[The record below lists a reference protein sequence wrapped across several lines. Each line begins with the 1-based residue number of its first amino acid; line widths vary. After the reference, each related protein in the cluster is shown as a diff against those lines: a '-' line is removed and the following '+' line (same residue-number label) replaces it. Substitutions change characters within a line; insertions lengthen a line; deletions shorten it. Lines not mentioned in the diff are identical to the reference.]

1 MCEWTNAAY
10 IREIFK
16 ERTDDPEIDTFDL
29 RNVFVLIDR
38 KCDFPSTS

>member
-16 ERTDDPEIDTFDL
+16 ERTDEIDTFDL